1 MQPLPPLPATP
12 FGQGGESLI
21 FEHPTRQDL
30 LIKLFTDQNHQRQ
43 PRVGADAIH
52 IESLNEFQNGIT
64 LSHRQ
69 LLSTNFSWPIEIY
82 GRQPG
87 VIEGIGILRA
97 PSDFWIDVHLST
109 GKSKRYFLQLGFLTT
124 DFLEKPVIKS
134 ATINSATFK
143 SASFEDRVEVAL
155 EFLYSLQVLWDLGYR
170 FCDFKEQNFS
180 FTLAG
185 RPKVFIIDAE
195 SISPPNESKIRSP
208 EWYPPS
214 HLAYS
219 MESDRS
225 LACLLVWRILGKD
238 PGIKPP
244 SHGGSGFLSQLDA
257 RTLRL
262 ISDGYQNGSQDII
275 DELIRMLNSHRSEE
289 NIRKALNW
297 AADTQLA
304 TLVLR
309 NIPANPTRQEAQI
322 VADARDQRKLEDDL
336 MALDPRLRQLRKNQ
350 SVPLPGFIFDIPDSV
365 VLDAID
371 RDGEIIRALALDG
384 AFEEVAQAFRGRT
397 LAAPVSQVA
406 TRAIQ
411 AAIAQLG
418 PPPVRTSS
426 SSGRDFRMQWSW
438 PGTDVVTGAR
448 IRLFNPDGT
457 LTQEGYCDRATRNP
471 SVSFDL
477 LANIPDGS
485 RLEVC
490 YAMHFDDG
498 ETIVCPLGTESIITN
513 ASQSNYA
520 TRSIASSGTRTVTT
534 SGDSRSTNSQNAST
548 LQGQFEEK
556 KSDPIVG
563 TGSSGGTSS
572 GSRVGTGSTNLGQS
586 VNRGGRA
593 AHAIATIQKGFTRL
607 LRRK

>member
-52 IESLNEFQNGIT
+52 IESLNDFQNGIT

-124 DFLEKPVIKS
+124 DFLEKPVIK
-134 ATINSATFK
+134 SATFK

-289 NIRKALNW
+289 NIRKALYW

-371 RDGEIIRALALDG
+371 RDAEIIRTLALDG

-426 SSGRDFRMQWSW
+426 SSGRDFRVQWSW

-457 LTQEGYCDRATRNP
+457 LAQEGYCDRATRNP
-471 SVSFDL
+471 SISFSS

-485 RLEVC
+485 RLVVC
-490 YAMHFDDG
+490 YAMHFGDG
-498 ETIVCPLGTESIITN
+498 ETIVCPLGTESIVSNTG
-513 ASQSNYA
+513 QSTYV
-520 TRSIASSGTRTVTT
+520 TSSEVTRTVTN
-534 SGDSRSTNSQNAST
+534 SGDSRSANSQNDST

-556 KSDPIVG
+556 KPDPIVG
-563 TGSSGGTSS
+563 TGSSGGASFGS
-572 GSRVGTGSTNLGQS
+572 GVGTGSTSGGQG

-593 AHAIATIQKGFTRL
+593 AQVAAAIQKRL
-607 LRRK
+607 PRFLRRR

>member
-43 PRVGADAIH
+43 PRVGADAAH

-97 PSDFWIDVHLST
+97 PTDFWIDVELST
-109 GKSKRYFLQLGFLTT
+109 GKLKKFFLQLGFLTT
-124 DFLEKPVIKS
+124 DYLEKPVVKS
-134 ATINSATFK
+134 ATFRLV
-143 SASFEDRVEVAL
+143 SFEDRVEVAL

-180 FTLAG
+180 FTLVG

-195 SISPPNESKIRSP
+195 SISHPNDSKIRSP

-214 HLAYS
+214 HLAYT

-225 LACLLVWRILGKD
+225 LACLLVWRIIGKD

-244 SHGGSGFLSQLDA
+244 SHGGSGFLNQLDA

-262 ISDGYQNGSQDII
+262 ISDGYQNGSQNII
-275 DELIRMLNSHRSEE
+275 DDLIRMLNSHRSEE
-289 NIRKALNW
+289 NIRKALTW

-304 TLVLR
+304 NLVLR
-309 NIPANPTRQEAQI
+309 NIPANPTQQEAQI
-322 VADARDQRKLEDDL
+322 LADARDQRKLEDEL

-371 RDGEIIRALALDG
+371 RDAEIIRMLALDG

-457 LTQEGYCDRATRNP
+457 LAQEGYCDRATRNP
-471 SVSFDL
+471 SISFSS

-485 RLEVC
+485 RLVVC

-498 ETIVCPLGTESIITN
+498 ETIVCPLGTESIVAN
-513 ASQSNYA
+513 VSQSTYA
-520 TRSIASSGTRTVTT
+520 TPSGVTRTVTN
-534 SGDSRSTNSQNAST
+534 SGDSRSTRSQNDST
-548 LQGQFEEK
+548 LQGQFEK
-556 KSDPIVG
+556 KKPDPIVG
-563 TGSSGGTSS
+563 TGSLIPVIIDGGNRAGSG
-572 GSRVGTGSTNLGQS
+572 VGTGSTSGGQG

-593 AHAIATIQKGFTRL
+593 AQVAAAIQKGFTRL